1 VESTTGSAGVAV
13 LALFVLWFAYYVP
26 HRVKQRQ
33 QFLDSRVED
42 RFSGSLRVLGVSSGR
57 RERRAARGHLASAEG
72 RSLLLGAAA
81 TTEPDVGLLLRV
93 PDPGVNAPRE
103 AQQVAGARTGHGPS
117 SKEGPQT
124 METDART
131 GEPRPTIPPRRAEG
145 GAADPA
151 PTRRAASSSRI
162 ALLERRAK
170 AARRRLVLTLLLLLA
185 TAGAW
190 VAVGFGLVSWYVAAG
205 PTAAL
210 VLVLVLGRQ
219 AVLAARKAD
228 AAWLAERRTAARA
241 AARTARG
248 PVPGSPV
255 APRQTHSSRVTGH
268 AVRPSQ
274 ANTQMI
280 PRVTPADLE
289 RGAARARDRR
299 PATGATARVDPE
311 SDLARPRSGAS
322 GGELFDDRERDDV
335 VVGSGRGV
343 DEPRAR
349 AADGPSSPASPATG
363 ARMPASVPVAGGG
376 SSAVAPGSVEAR
388 TAGNPS
394 VGSGSPTDSIAPTS
408 ASGPATGPAPDA
420 VDHEPGGAWDPVPV
434 PRPTYTMKP
443 TASETGVPPVQV
455 AVPVAPAAVLRPVPA
470 QPVVGESVAVGPIA
484 TAAASSSGPAVP
496 APGDDKK
503 PKTETLGL
511 DLNEILA
518 RRRVSGG

>member
-1 VESTTGSAGVAV
+1 MESTTGSAGVAV

-131 GEPRPTIPPRRAEG
+131 GEPRPTIPPRRGEG

-170 AARRRLVLTLLLLLA
+170 AARRRLVLTVLLLLA

-190 VAVGFGLVSWYVAAG
+190 VAVGFGLLSWYVAAG

-255 APRQTHSSRVTGH
+255 APRQTHPSRVTGH

-311 SDLARPRSGAS
+311 SDLARTRSGAS
-322 GGELFDDRERDDV
+322 GGALFDDQERDDV
-335 VVGSGRGV
+335 VVDSGRGV
-343 DEPRAR
+343 DELGDGAADR
-349 AADGPSSPASPATG
+349 AARSAGAAAG
-363 ARMPASVPVAGGG
+363 ARMPGSVPVASEG
-376 SSAVAPGSVEAR
+376 SSAVAAGSVEAP
-388 TAGNPS
+388 TAGAS
-394 VGSGSPTDSIAPTS
+394 SDGSGPTTDSVAPVS
-408 ASGPATGPAPDA
+408 ATGPAPAQDA
-420 VDHEPGGAWDPVPV
+420 VDREPGGAWDPVPV

-455 AVPVAPAAVLRPVPA
+455 AVPVAPAAVLRPA
-470 QPVVGESVAVGPIA
+470 PVAPITADSAAVGSIA
-484 TAAASSSGPAVP
+484 TAGASVSGPAAP

>member
-1 VESTTGSAGVAV
+1 MVRSGKRTDTPSGVRVRTWPLAYGRHVESTTGSAGVAV

-57 RERRAARGHLASAEG
+57 RERGDARGHLASAEG
-72 RSLLLGAAA
+72 RSLLLGPAVA
-81 TTEPDVGLLLRV
+81 TEPDVGLVLRV
-93 PDPGVNAPRE
+93 SDVGASAPRE
-103 AQQVAGARTGHGPS
+103 VQQVTAGGSTGHRPP

-124 METDART
+124 MNADVRA
-131 GEPRPTIPPRRAEG
+131 GDPRPSIPPGRRAEG
-145 GAADPA
+145 GFDDPF
-151 PTRRAASSSRI
+151 PERKKPSPSRI

-170 AARRRLVLTLLLLLA
+170 AARRRLVLTILLLLA

-219 AVLAARKAD
+219 AALAARRAD
-228 AAWLAERRTAARA
+228 TVWLADRRA
-241 AARTARG
+241 AARNAARASRG
-248 PVPGSPV
+248 PVQGSPV
-255 APRQTHSSRVTGH
+255 APRNVHPSRVTGH

-274 ANTQMI
+274 TNTQMI

-289 RGAARARDRR
+289 RGAARGRDRR
-299 PATGATARVDPE
+299 PSTGSTARVDQE

-322 GGELFDDRERDDV
+322 GGELFDDRDREEPGAVEVVATVAAPVQAVPDDV
-335 VVGSGRGV
+335 
-343 DEPRAR
+343 AR
-349 AADGPSSPASPATG
+349 PERPA
-363 ARMPASVPVAGGG
+363 R
-376 SSAVAPGSVEAR
+376 
-388 TAGNPS
+388 
-394 VGSGSPTDSIAPTS
+394 PTD
-408 ASGPATGPAPDA
+408 G
-420 VDHEPGGAWDPVPV
+420 EPGGAWEPVPV

-455 AVPVAPAAVLRPVPA
+455 AVPVAPLASPRPA
-470 QPVVGESVAVGPIA
+470 SEATRAGVAVP
-484 TAAASSSGPAVP
+484 TVPTVPTVPAVP
-496 APGDDKK
+496 ATARPASPPAGDEKK